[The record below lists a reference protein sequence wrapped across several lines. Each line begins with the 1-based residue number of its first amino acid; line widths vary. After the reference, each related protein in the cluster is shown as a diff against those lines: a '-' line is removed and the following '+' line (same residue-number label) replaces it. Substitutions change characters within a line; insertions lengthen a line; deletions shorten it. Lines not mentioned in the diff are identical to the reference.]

1 MNRKNLS
8 IRRRSISTVTT
19 VVIVVIVII
28 VAAAG
33 GVLYL
38 STLTKTSGTT
48 TTSSSTL
55 STIQIVFGATLSMSG
70 QFQPFGTEQNWTL
83 YQAVSDINSYG
94 GIPLKNGT
102 HAMVKLIV
110 LNDGS
115 DASTA
120 SSNLNTLVSTDH
132 AIVILG
138 ELGGVQDATAQTFAT
153 SNQIPYIGPVYI
165 SQFKSCTS
173 GCSSNWIFAPFE
185 NETNEAHVFLNWFN
199 KISPPPGTIAFF
211 GEGDPAAAANNQA
224 GEAYAQH
231 LGYTVCTCSDTSF
244 TTGSTSE
251 MNTFISTAKSDGV
264 VAVYGLPNPPDAQ
277 LMATTAKADNFAPKA
292 WLLTRGTA
300 VGAFTVTAAG
310 GVGNDSQ
317 GFMSAF
323 PWQPLVPYNGTL
335 LGHSVSNSKLVSEYM
350 AYWHIPPTLEG
361 VYYTEALVAADAIEN
376 ANNLTNVAI
385 RQALVSGTFQTPMG
399 TVNFT
404 PGGQWVQSDADILL
418 MQWQPVA
425 TSTGVIQELQTLEPS
440 SINTTSFVYYP
451 FTWPTSNEVKLA
463 CPANC

>member
-1 MNRKNLS
+1 MYRKGLS
-8 IRRRSISTVTT
+8 ITRRSISTVIA
-19 VVIVVIVII
+19 VVIVVVIII
-28 VAAAG
+28 VAVAG

-38 STLTKTSGTT
+38 SSLTKTSNN
-48 TTSSSTL
+48 TTSSG

-94 GIPLKNGT
+94 GIPLKNGS

-110 LNDGS
+110 LNDQS

-165 SQFKSCTS
+165 SQFKSCSS
-173 GCSSNWIFAPFE
+173 GCPSNWIFAPFE
-185 NETNEAHVFLNWFN
+185 NETNEAHVFLNWFH
-199 KISPPPGTIAFF
+199 KINPTGTIAFF

-224 GEAYAQH
+224 GEAYAQK

-244 TTGSTSE
+244 STGSTSE
-251 MNTFISTAKSDGV
+251 MNTFIQAAKSAGAI
-264 VAVYGLPNPPDAQ
+264 AVYGLPNPPDAQ
-277 LMATTAKADNFAPKA
+277 LMATTAKNNGYAPKA

-335 LGHSVSNSKLVSEYM
+335 IGHIVSNSKLVSEYE

-376 ANNLTNVAI
+376 ANNLTNFAI

-399 TVNFT
+399 TVSFT
-404 PGGQWVQSDADILL
+404 PGGQWIQSDSDILL
-418 MQWQPVA
+418 MQWQPV
-425 TSTGVIQELQTLEPS
+425 TTGSGVIQELQTLEPS
-440 SINTTSFVYYP
+440 SINTTSYVYYP
-451 FTWPTSNEVKLA
+451 FTWPTSSEVKLA
-463 CPANC
+463 CPSNC